1 MYTYSVLRNAI
12 YELPHKTYNEDT
24 TLHTSSSP
32 PPQINCPQ
40 PAMPSTLSPAELEA
54 LSTKA
59 ITAKA
64 TAYCMYRIHHSRH
77 AIRKSA
83 NPPSPS
89 IITALKYTPY
99 SPTLTHPRFQALTP
113 TSALERASS
122 PHRASTSSARM
133 SRMSHFRWRLAL
145 RG

>member
-1 MYTYSVLRNAI
+1 MLSMNYPTRRTTKILVLF
-12 YELPHKTYNEDT
+12 
-24 TLHTSSSP
+24 TLHHHHHHRSTAHNQPCHPPFHPPNSRLSLPKPSP
-32 PPQINCPQ
+32 PKPPHTVCTEYIIPDTQSANPQI
-40 PAMPSTLSPAELEA
+40 
-54 LSTKA
+54 
-59 ITAKA
+59 
-64 TAYCMYRIHHSRH
+64 
-77 AIRKSA
+77 
-83 NPPSPS
+83 PPSPS